1 MVTTTLEQRLERARE
16 LHRAGYNC
24 AQCVLMV
31 YDDVHGLQT
40 VDAARVT
47 AAFGAGFGGQRQLCG
62 AVSGMGAMLGLM
74 RYTGPEV
81 KKVTYDHAAVLAE
94 RFRAEN
100 GSIVCGELLSSRR
113 KPCIG
118 LIEDAVTILHKE
130 FCDE

>member
-1 MVTTTLEQRLERARE
+1 MERARE

-31 YDDVHGLQT
+31 FDDVHGLQAP
-40 VDAARVT
+40 DAARVS

-81 KKVTYDHAAVLAE
+81 KKATYDHATVLAD
-94 RFRAEN
+94 RYKALN
-100 GSIVCGELLSSRR
+100 GSIVCGELLQSRR
-113 KPCIG
+113 KPCMG
-118 LIEDAVTILHKE
+118 LIEDAIGILHKE